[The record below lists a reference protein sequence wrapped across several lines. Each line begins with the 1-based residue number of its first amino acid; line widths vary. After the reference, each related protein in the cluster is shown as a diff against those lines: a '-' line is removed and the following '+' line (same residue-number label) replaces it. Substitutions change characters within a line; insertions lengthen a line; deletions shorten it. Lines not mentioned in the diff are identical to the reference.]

1 MHKRIWSFLAVLAM
15 LAMPLTA
22 MAAPA
27 STPDNPVFFSL
38 LPPLFTIGLALA
50 TRSVIP
56 ALFLGV
62 VLGSWG
68 LHGLDIA
75 GLWSGTLDSVAVHV
89 TGAVANADHAAV
101 MVFSFM
107 IGGMVGIIS
116 RNGGMQG
123 IVAAL
128 AKKADNRRHG
138 QLATAGLGVAIFIDD
153 YANTLVVG
161 NTMRPVTDKL
171 RISREKLAY
180 IVDSTAAPVSCI
192 ALITTWIG
200 YEVGLIGDSLSQLG
214 AVDVSAYEV
223 FLTSILYSFYPFL
236 ALLMVFVIAY
246 TGRDYGPMYVA
257 EHRAL
262 TTGQLL
268 APGATVDD
276 SAQKDNSFTPAAD
289 CPKRAINAILPI
301 SVLVVG
307 VIGSM
312 YMTGAAEVGH
322 DAGLRDILGAADA
335 YLALVW
341 GSLLGVLTATIL
353 SLVQKLMTLEQVI
366 EAWYKGAR
374 GMFLAMIILILAWS
388 LANVTTLLG
397 TGPYLV
403 GMLGD
408 SLPIGL
414 LPAVTFVVAAFTA
427 FATGSSWGAMGIL
440 MPLVIPLAWSML
452 GNTDPTQS
460 AIFFSTIA
468 CVLSGSVWGDH
479 CSPISDTTVLS
490 SLASS
495 CDHVDHVRTQLPYA
509 MTAGTAALLLGTVPA
524 GYGFPWWA
532 SLLLGAGAIVAVI
545 RFVGRKPEDQPATP
559 LVENHVR

>member
-1 MHKRIWSFLAVLAM
+1 
-15 LAMPLTA
+15 
-22 MAAPA
+22 
-27 STPDNPVFFSL
+27 
-38 LPPLFTIGLALA
+38 
-50 TRSVIP
+50 
-56 ALFLGV
+56 
-62 VLGSWG
+62 
-68 LHGLDIA
+68 
-75 GLWSGTLDSVAVHV
+75 
-89 TGAVANADHAAV
+89 
-101 MVFSFM
+101 
-107 IGGMVGIIS
+107 
-116 RNGGMQG
+116 
-123 IVAAL
+123 
-128 AKKADNRRHG
+128 
-138 QLATAGLGVAIFIDD
+138 
-153 YANTLVVG
+153 
-161 NTMRPVTDKL
+161 
-171 RISREKLAY
+171 
-180 IVDSTAAPVSCI
+180 
-192 ALITTWIG
+192 
-200 YEVGLIGDSLSQLG
+200 
-214 AVDVSAYEV
+214 
-223 FLTSILYSFYPFL
+223 
-236 ALLMVFVIAY
+236 
-246 TGRDYGPMYVA
+246 
-257 EHRAL
+257 
-262 TTGQLL
+262 
-268 APGATVDD
+268 
-276 SAQKDNSFTPAAD
+276 
-289 CPKRAINAILPI
+289 
-301 SVLVVG
+301 
-307 VIGSM
+307 
-312 YMTGAAEVGH
+312 MTGAAEVSH

-341 GSLLGVLTATIL
+341 GSLLGVLTTTIL
-353 SLVQKLMTLEQVI
+353 SLVQKLMTLEQII

-532 SLLLGAGAIVAVI
+532 SLLLGAGAILAVI
-545 RFVGRKPEDQPATP
+545 RFVGRKPEDQPAATQ
-559 LVENHVR
+559 VQSHSG